1 MEDSARCAPL
11 LVEESFIEKR
21 HCSIYVITRSGIK
34 AYWQLPILEGKVQKY
49 QKINEIILE
58 LFLICSFVKIYSC
71 NTFITM
77 IDIIEQNST

>member
-11 LVEESFIEKR
+11 IAEESSIEKR
-21 HCSIYVITRSGIK
+21 HCSVYVITRSGIK

-49 QKINEIILE
+49 QKVNEIILE

-71 NTFITM
+71 NIFITM
-77 IDIIEQNST
+77 IEIIEQNSN